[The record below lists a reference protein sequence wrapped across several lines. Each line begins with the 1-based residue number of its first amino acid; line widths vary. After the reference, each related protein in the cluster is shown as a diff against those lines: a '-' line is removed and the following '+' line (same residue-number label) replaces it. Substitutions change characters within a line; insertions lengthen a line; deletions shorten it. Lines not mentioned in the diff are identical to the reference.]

1 MNFALIFRVGSIIL
15 HALRHMFSLSSKY
28 ILSWMREY
36 GVVFCIIVVGIG
48 LYYSEYFLT
57 VSKNPREAY
66 QEYLNRYE
74 SAMRA
79 DTVGGTTPEETRML
93 FVQALRSGDVVRAS
107 EYFLLN
113 DRGSRE
119 KWMKYL
125 RDLEVE
131 KKLLTLADQVEQAEA
146 RGDDAIT
153 KNDFKF
159 FGASTLG
166 KVDMIINLELN
177 KYSGVWKIES
187 L

>member
-36 GVVFCIIVVGIG
+36 GVVFCIIIVGIG

-57 VSKNPREAY
+57 VSDNPREAY

-74 SAMRA
+74 SVMRA
-79 DTVGGTTPEETRML
+79 DIVGGTTPEETRTF
-93 FVQALRSGDVVRAS
+93 FVQALRSGNVVRAS

-113 DRGSRE
+113 DQGSRE
-119 KWMKYL
+119 KWVKYL
-125 RDLEVE
+125 RDREAE
-131 KKLLTLADQVEQAEA
+131 GGLLRLADHVERAEA
-146 RGDDAIT
+146 RGDLAIS
-153 KNDFKF
+153 NGDFRYILKDDLEV
-159 FGASTLG
+159 SLM
-166 KVDMIINLELN
+166 VDMEFN